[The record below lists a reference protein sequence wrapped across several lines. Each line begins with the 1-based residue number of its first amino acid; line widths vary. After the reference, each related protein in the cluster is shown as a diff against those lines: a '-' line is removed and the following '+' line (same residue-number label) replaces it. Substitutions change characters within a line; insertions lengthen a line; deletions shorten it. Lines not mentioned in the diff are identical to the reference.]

1 MLEVFLPSTSIR
13 DKTVDHTSI
22 HLRIDVDIYPIS
34 SIEPTETTICHDQH
48 WAGAIVREIPFRY
61 FDDALVRH

>member
-13 DKTVDHTSI
+13 DETVDHTSI
-22 HLRIDVDIYPIS
+22 HLRIDVDIHPIP

-48 WAGAIVREIPFRY
+48 WAGASVREIPLRC
-61 FDDALVRH
+61 FDDALVGH